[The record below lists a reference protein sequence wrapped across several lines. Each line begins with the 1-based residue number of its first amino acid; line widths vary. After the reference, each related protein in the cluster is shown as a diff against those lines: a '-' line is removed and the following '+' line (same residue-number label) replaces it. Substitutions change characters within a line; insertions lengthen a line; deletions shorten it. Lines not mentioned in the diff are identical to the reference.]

1 MTEEEVP
8 FEEEAPEVPEVPEVP
23 EEETIPEPPALTRG
37 KKDLKERVNCPD
49 CGRQVSL
56 HTLLHTHR
64 CAAKKK
70 REEAEAAPAPEPAPA
85 PAPKKK
91 VKIVEPKPALPASE
105 VQKPLKQRSVI
116 KRAER
121 ERAQVPEMPAYGSH
135 FDEPQD
141 LWGQLMQ
148 QRQMQSRMRAEAVAS
163 PYAQMFAQQRSRVM

>member
-8 FEEEAPEVPEVPEVP
+8 FEEEPTEEAPLLPEVP
-23 EEETIPEPPALTRG
+23 EESVPEPPALTRG
-37 KKDLKERVNCPD
+37 KKDLKERVECPD
-49 CGRQVSL
+49 CHRQVSL
-56 HTLLHTHR
+56 HTLRHTHR
-64 CAAKKK
+64 WAAKKK
-70 REEAEAAPAPEPAPA
+70 REEAEAAPA

-91 VKIVEPKPALPASE
+91 VKIVEPKPALPAAE

-121 ERAQVPEMPAYGSH
+121 AERAQVPDLPVYGSH

-148 QRQMQSRMRAEAVAS
+148 QRQMQTRMRAEAVAS
-163 PYAQMFAQQRSRVM
+163 PYAQMFASQRSPVM

>member
-1 MTEEEVP
+1 MTEEQQD
-8 FEEEAPEVPEVPEVP
+8 FEEEAIEAPEVPEVPE
-23 EEETIPEPPALTRG
+23 EEVIPEPPPLTRG

-70 REEAEAAPAPEPAPA
+70 REEAEAAPAPEPVA

-91 VKIVEPKPALPASE
+91 VRVVEPKPALPAAE

-121 ERAQVPEMPAYGSH
+121 AQAVPELPAYGSH

-163 PYAQMFAQQRSRVM
+163 PYAQMFASQRSRVM

>member
-8 FEEEAPEVPEVPEVP
+8 FEEEPTEEAPLLPEVP
-23 EEETIPEPPALTRG
+23 EESVPEPPPLTRG

-70 REEAEAAPAPEPAPA
+70 REEAEAAPAP
-85 PAPKKK
+85 APKKK
-91 VKIVEPKPALPASE
+91 VRVVEPKPALPAAE

-121 ERAQVPEMPAYGSH
+121 AQVPELPAYGSH

-141 LWGQLMQ
+141 LWTQLMN
-148 QRQMQSRMRAEAVAS
+148 QRQQQSRMRAEAVAS
-163 PYAQMFAQQRSRVM
+163 PYAQMFASQRSRVM

>member
-1 MTEEEVP
+1 MTEEQQA
-8 FEEEAPEVPEVPEVP
+8 FEEEPTEEAPLLPEVP
-23 EEETIPEPPALTRG
+23 EEEVIPEPPPLTRG

-70 REEAEAAPAPEPAPA
+70 REEAEAAPAPAPE

-91 VKIVEPKPALPASE
+91 VRVVEPKPALPAAE

-121 ERAQVPEMPAYGSH
+121 AQAVPEMPAYGSH
-135 FDEPQD
+135 FDEP
-141 LWGQLMQ
+141 
-148 QRQMQSRMRAEAVAS
+148 
-163 PYAQMFAQQRSRVM
+163 

>member
-8 FEEEAPEVPEVPEVP
+8 FEEEPTEEAPLLPEVP
-23 EEETIPEPPALTRG
+23 EEEVIPEPPPLKRG
-37 KKDLKERVNCPD
+37 KKDLKERVECPD
-49 CGRQVSL
+49 CHRQVSL

-70 REEAEAAPAPEPAPA
+70 REEAAAAPAEPVA

-91 VKIVEPKPALPASE
+91 VRVVEPKPALPAAE
-105 VQKPLKQRSVI
+105 VQKPLTQRSVI

-121 ERAQVPEMPAYGSH
+121 AEVPELPAYGSH

-148 QRQMQSRMRAEAVAS
+148 QRQIHSRMRAEAAAS